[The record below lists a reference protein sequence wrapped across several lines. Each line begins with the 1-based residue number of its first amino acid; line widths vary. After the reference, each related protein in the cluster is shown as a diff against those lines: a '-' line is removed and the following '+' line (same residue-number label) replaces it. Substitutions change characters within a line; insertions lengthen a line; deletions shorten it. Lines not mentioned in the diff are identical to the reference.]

1 MQLPASIGKYELEK
15 FLGGGMSHVYRA
27 RDRVLG
33 RTVAVKILTEQ
44 GCQDQEAKSRFL
56 MEARMAGNIQ
66 HENIISIHDY
76 GEEDGRPYIVMEF
89 LVGQDLRDA
98 IKNGATGDLENK
110 LRIALQVARAL
121 EYVHARKIIH
131 RDIKPENVHLDGSG
145 KAKLMDFGIAK
156 SEGLSLTRT
165 GFALGTP
172 YYMSPEQVLGQP
184 VTELVDVY
192 AFGILMFELLSGTK
206 PISGDTVERLF
217 YMILHEPLNPK
228 PLHDAGVPQ
237 HLVDFTLR
245 CAAKKPE
252 ERPQSFSEI
261 CSTLERL
268 VAPSPS
274 IATERIAAPAARPAS
289 KKPVVIGIAALLIAA
304 LTGVVYYAFQPKPG
318 QLNAAPVVPPSLEPV
333 IETETGQMMLI
344 PAGQFMFGAAKEH
357 VNLPAFYID
366 KTEVTN
372 ATYARF
378 CEALNRPLPPGFPK
392 DAPDLPVTNIT
403 IVDAREFAKWAGKR
417 LPTEQEWEK
426 AARGLDGR
434 LYPWG
439 EQADPSRANVKDQ
452 SARLV
457 PAHSLPEGAGPFDTL
472 HMTGNAWEY
481 VDQLKTP
488 SEGALAHFKTI
499 LSPPPTATEP
509 WYTAKGC
516 SYIDPIAN
524 CVLFEWIS
532 LPARY
537 AQPNVGFRCA
547 KDP

>member
-27 RDRVLG
+27 RDKVLG

-76 GEEDGRPYIVMEF
+76 GEENGRPFIVMEF

-98 IKNGATGDLENK
+98 IKSGVTGDLQNK

-121 EYVHARKIIH
+121 EYVHAKKIIH
-131 RDIKPENVHLDGSG
+131 RDIKPENVHLDASG

-156 SEGLSLTRT
+156 SQDLSLTKT

-217 YMILHEPLNPK
+217 YMILHEPLNAK
-228 PLHDAGVPQ
+228 PLHDAAVPQ
-237 HLVDFTLR
+237 EIVDFVLR

-252 ERPQSFSEI
+252 ERPQSFSGI
-261 CSTLERL
+261 CRTLDKL
-268 VAPSPS
+268 VAP
-274 IATERIAAPAARPAS
+274 APLLEQQ
-289 KKPVVIGIAALLIAA
+289 PVVAPPVTPGSKRWVLMGIAVVLVAA
-304 LTGVVYYAFQPKPG
+304 LAGASYYALQPKP
-318 QLNAAPVVPPSLEPV
+318 ADPPSLEPV
-333 IETETGQMMLI
+333 LETETGQMMLI
-344 PAGQFMFGAAKEH
+344 PAGQFMFGAEKEH
-357 VNLPAFYID
+357 VSLPAFYID
-366 KTEVTN
+366 KTEVSN
-372 ATYARF
+372 AMYARF
-378 CEALNRPLPPGFPK
+378 CEALKRPFPPDFPK
-392 DAPDLPVTNIT
+392 DAPDLPITNIT

-417 LPTEQEWEK
+417 LPTAHEWEK

-439 EQADPSRANVKDQ
+439 EQAEPGRANVKDS
-452 SARLV
+452 SAGLV
-457 PAHSLPEGAGPFDTL
+457 PVHSLPEGAGPFDTL
-472 HMTGNAWEY
+472 HMTGNAWEF
-481 VDQLKTP
+481 VDDLKTP
-488 SEGALAHFKTI
+488 SEGAIKRFSIIMK
-499 LSPPPTATEP
+499 PPPTATEP
-509 WYTAKGC
+509 WYAARGC
-516 SYIDPIAN
+516 SYVDPIAS
-524 CVLFEWIS
+524 CVLYEWIS

-537 AQPNVGFRCA
+537 ADSNVGFRCA
-547 KDP
+547 RSP